1 MGVSFHLTCDCVL
14 QNELSKYLYESLS
27 KVPNV
32 RIYGPPPGPKGDGR
46 ASLCSFNVEGIH
58 ATDLASFLDQQ
69 VEIFSFVLIF
79 DTFCNHLH

>member
-69 VEIFSFVLIF
+69 V
-79 DTFCNHLH
+79 